1 VGGYKTRPYDVE
13 FFNRQKISWP
23 SSSPSDQNTCSGG
36 VYLRL
41 TSRDDVGG
49 YKTGPYEGETPTGSY
64 VVAGLVPASWVGWYW
79 GNHKSQ
85 PPNLKQY
92 RNSKIRMINRN
103 AKVLERSVCI
113 VYPIS
118 IVKERIPSHL
128 EKHKI

>member
-1 VGGYKTRPYDVE
+1 
-13 FFNRQKISWP
+13 
-23 SSSPSDQNTCSGG
+23 
-36 VYLRL
+36 
-41 TSRDDVGG
+41 VGG

-79 GNHKSQ
+79 GNPKSQ

-92 RNSKIRMINRN
+92 RNSKIRMTNRN

-118 IVKERIPSHL
+118 IVKERIPSRL
-128 EKHKI
+128 EKHKILITTTVQSFEF